1 MTFSSPIAVL
11 MVAMPLLVALV
22 NSVVGL
28 FTRRAAWHL
37 AAITLAAVFVDCL
50 AVLGQVLRQGPFSY
64 RLGGWPPPFG
74 IEYKVD
80 HLNAFVLVVIS
91 LTALLS
97 VLYCRRPVERELPE
111 KEPAFYTLY
120 LLLVTGLLG
129 MTVTGDAFNLYVLLE
144 ITALSGYALLAMG
157 SPRAPMSTLRYL
169 YMGTVGASFYLLG
182 VGYLYIMTGSLNMLD
197 LARILPGLAGST
209 AIAAAFF
216 LILCGVLVKMAF
228 FPLHSWLPGAYSD
241 AGGPASALIAPLTT
255 KVMIYVM
262 LRMMFTVFG
271 TDYVFSQAFL
281 AEVMVWAAVAA
292 IVAGALFALAQRD
305 LKRMLSYILVS
316 EVGYM
321 VGGAWL
327 GNRLAMTGTILHIVN
342 DALMTFCVFLA
353 AAAIASRTQS
363 LRFEHLKGLFA
374 RMPFTMGAFAIGAL
388 SMIGVP
394 PTCGFFSKW
403 YLILGGIEAGHWG
416 FVAALVFSS
425 LINVVLFF
433 RIFEIGLFESE
444 GHGRGQG
451 HEAPQRREASWNM
464 LVPLLATAAG
474 LVAVGLLTGTI
485 VSRVIQHAIPAA
497 IA

>member
-1 MTFSSPIAVL
+1 MLEHTPSLVVVLPLMAAFLVTIAGWL
-11 MVAMPLLVALV
+11 GSRWPFGITVAA
-22 NSVVGL
+22 
-28 FTRRAAWHL
+28 L
-37 AAITLAAVFVDCL
+37 AASLGSAVVILARVL
-50 AVLGQVLRQGPFSY
+50 AGGPFSY
-64 RLGGWPPPFG
+64 RLGNWPPPIG
-74 IEYKVD
+74 IEYYLD
-80 HLNAFVLVVIS
+80 HLNALVLVLVAAVGLATIAS
-91 LTALLS
+91 
-97 VLYCRRPVERELPE
+97 CRRKITQTYGAKAPV
-111 KEPAFYTLY
+111 FYTLA
-120 LLLVTGLLG
+120 LFSVAGHLG
-129 MTVTGDAFNLYVLLE
+129 VVATGDAFNLYVLLE